1 MTMDKKVIIIA
12 SIAAVIV
19 IAGII
24 GFVLTNN
31 NGGNNDS
38 GEVTITYHGN
48 GGTLGEE
55 TQTTSTS
62 KTIPTMTWKLNGS
75 QPVGYTISADGSG
88 TVYKTGDK
96 VPNVKDLYVK
106 WELVTKMTVNISGL
120 PSDLKVTC
128 GSTTLHNGSNVL
140 EAEGCEFTVTVEGST
155 PGKYTFVKDP
165 DSWGFS
171 YFVKNTSEQNE
182 YKITYSYESYI
193 NQDYTHISPSRG
205 TGNVSLNYNTTMIQ
219 SLTLTIDTLIL

>member
-1 MTMDKKVIIIA
+1 MIIA
-12 SIAAVIV
+12 SVAAVIV

-24 GFVLTNN
+24 GFALTN

-38 GEVTITYHGN
+38 GEVTVTYHGN

-106 WELVTKMTVNISGL
+106 WEPITKMTVYISGL
-120 PSDLKVTC
+120 PSDLKVTS
-128 GSTTLHNGSNVL
+128 GSTTLHNGNNVL
-140 EAEGCEFTVTVEGST
+140 EAQGCEFTVTVEGST
-155 PGKYTFVKDP
+155 SGKYTFVKDP

-171 YFVKNTSEQNE
+171 YFAKNSSEQNE
-182 YKITYSYESYI
+182 YKITYSYSAYV
-193 NQDYTHISPSRG
+193 NQDYSYISTTRG
-205 TGNVSLNYNTTMIQ
+205 TGNVSINYNTTMIE
-219 SLTLTIDTLIL
+219 SLTLTIETLIL